1 MVTLRN
7 TKLIPNQRKTLEMEQ
22 EIRVSVDYRFCV
34 SLLVPPYD
42 FRAAASVD
50 SFVSIDI
57 W

>member
-1 MVTLRN
+1 
-7 TKLIPNQRKTLEMEQ
+7 MEQ